1 MPRLSAETILMGMAT
16 GLLTFGV
23 SFLKELSD
31 NIAKLNV
38 QMAQVIDRTAI
49 SNEILKN
56 HELRITNLENRK

>member
-1 MPRLSAETILMGMAT
+1 MPKFSAETILMGMAT

-38 QMAQVIDRTAI
+38 QMSQVIERTA
-49 SNEILKN
+49 NTNDILRN
-56 HELRITNLENRK
+56 HELRITNLEKR

>member
-1 MPRLSAETILMGMAT
+1 MPKLTAETILMGMAT

-38 QMAQVIDRTAI
+38 QMAQVIDRTAN
-49 SNEILKN
+49 SHEILRN
-56 HELRITNLENRK
+56 HELRISNLEKEK

>member
-1 MPRLSAETILMGMAT
+1 MGMAT

-38 QMAQVIDRTAI
+38 QMSQVIERTA
-49 SNEILKN
+49 NTNDILRN
-56 HELRITNLENRK
+56 HELRITNLEKR